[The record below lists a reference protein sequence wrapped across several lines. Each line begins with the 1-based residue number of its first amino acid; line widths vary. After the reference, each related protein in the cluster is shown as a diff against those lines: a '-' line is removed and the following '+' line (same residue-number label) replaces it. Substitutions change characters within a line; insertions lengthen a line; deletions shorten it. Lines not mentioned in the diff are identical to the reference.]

1 MRKPRRRRPQPV
13 HTRFGRWSGFLRP
26 APTAGLRHRHSECP
40 PRDRATT
47 RGMLPIPARRARG
60 GRGRAGA
67 AGSEGTARPGLPRAA
82 RAPGAPSL
90 PHTQPLRLPGPSCCC
105 ATHIWAEMAR
115 VGCGD
120 HPAVWPEVP
129 HLRLRLE
136 KDSGRA
142 LGRPGR
148 AAGPVPIPGGH
159 EGAASPQEPGWGE
172 DGEEGA
178 AGAGGEA
185 QRRPRAG
192 VPSRRALRGPGPH
205 TRIRP
210 LGVRGEPRESGG
222 HWGHSPGSARC
233 RSREA
238 TNVLF
243 DHLPS

>member
-1 MRKPRRRRPQPV
+1 MCASRGGAARSRFTRGLGGGAASSGRPRRRGCGTGTPSVRPETGPPAGCSQSPLGEPV
-13 HTRFGRWSGFLRP
+13 AGGEGP
-26 APTAGLRHRHSECP
+26 GLRGL
-40 PRDRATT
+40 RAP
-47 RGMLPIPARRARG
+47 L
-60 GRGRAGA
+60 
-67 AGSEGTARPGLPRAA
+67 GLPRAA

-90 PHTQPLRLPGPSCCC
+90 PRTQPLRLPGPSCCC

-159 EGAASPQEPGWGE
+159 EGAASPQEPGWGK

-210 LGVRGEPRESGG
+210 LAVGGEPRESGG

-233 RSREA
+233 LSREA